1 MRSFGAVSEDL
12 PIADVPKKGDTGELV
27 RFFPHPRSNL
37 EEIRSCLT

>member
-12 PIADVPKKGDTGELV
+12 PIADVPKGDTGELV